1 MLKKM
6 MVLLGAAVALTAVLV
21 VGCGKDTATSTATGC
36 EGNLPCTVST
46 NIN

>member
-1 MLKKM
+1 MKKA
-6 MVLLGAAVALTAVLV
+6 LIALGAAIALVAGFIS
-21 VGCGKDTATSTATGC
+21 GCGTSSSTSATGC